1 MHETIEQALIS
12 PRYLA
17 GGGDPAWVTVPLH
30 RACGWSY
37 GHDPLMPR
45 VILTSPDQQATLHID
60 PDPDEPWWTVRHAR
74 SGDQPAWSATFD
86 ARTPVEIIAA
96 LTDALTAPTPPAS
109 GPEPYDVLRRAGWH
123 TAGESLA
130 SPDRIAALEHVG
142 EDGPWFADARLD
154 QDEGGLIWRAYLS
167 NTTPQHLVAA
177 FAQALA
183 DPTPVRRSPGR
194 VPALARDHALTR
206 TVQLPVGDIA
216 FALEQRIAALAARRT
231 DAASNTPVP
240 KPPRVPAPR
249 RTR

>member
-1 MHETIEQALIS
+1 MHETIEQALVS

-45 VILTSPDQQATLHID
+45 TILTSPDQQATLRID

-86 ARTPVEIIAA
+86 ARTPVETIAA
-96 LTDALTAPTPPAS
+96 FTDALNTPTPPVS
-109 GPEPYDVLRRAGWH
+109 SPHPYDVARQAGWH
-123 TAGESLA
+123 TAGGCMV
-130 SPDRIAALEHVG
+130 SPDRIAAIEHYG
-142 EDGPWFADARLD
+142 THGSWLAETRLD
-154 QDEGGLIWRAYLS
+154 ENEGGLLWRASLS
-167 NTTPQHLVAA
+167 STTPTHLVAA

-183 DPTPVRRSPGR
+183 GPTPVRRSPHR
-194 VPALARDHALTR
+194 LPARAREHTHTR
-206 TVQLPVGDIA
+206 TVHLPVGDVA
-216 FALEQRIAALAARRT
+216 FALEQRVAALSARRET
-231 DAASNTPVP
+231 TTSNTPAAR
-240 KPPRVPAPR
+240 PPRVPNPL